1 MKRYFYLFLTL
12 LTVSFSVAL
21 TSCGDDD
28 DEANNAG
35 GGGTTATL
43 KVENQTESFR
53 YVYWNINE
61 GNNAGTKKEY
71 QIEFCSFDLSGGVVP
86 DKGSMFYVSFLA
98 DGSGSELPTGSFCDF
113 QVSGGLNFSSR
124 TGEPGVY
131 FEKGK
136 NCGNLVI
143 TKEGDNYTVT
153 IEPLYVVSGD
163 EPNLVTTQT
172 SLKYRGSLPK
182 APREFAVQ

>member
-12 LTVSFSVAL
+12 LTVSFPMAL

-28 DEANNAG
+28 DDANNAG
-35 GGGTTATL
+35 GGGTTPTL

-53 YVYWNINE
+53 YVYWNIDESNSS
-61 GNNAGTKKEY
+61 GTKKLY
-71 QIEFCSFDLSGGVVP
+71 QIEFCSFDLAGGVVP
-86 DKGSMFYVSFLA
+86 DKGSFFYVSFMA
-98 DGSGSELPTGSFCDF
+98 DGSNSELPTGSFSDF
-113 QVSGGLNFSSR
+113 EVSGGLNFSSR

-143 TKEGDNYTVT
+143 TKENGSYSVT
-153 IEPLYVVSGD
+153 IEPLYVLSGD

-182 APREFAVQ
+182 APKEFAIQ